1 MWVIILIMGSII
13 NLFQSVF
20 LSQRR
25 MDEDISMDK
34 QRSIWKSRISILHCK
49 IYLFFWNSFFFFE
62 IFFVHKNFQENYFFQ
77 ACARSL
83 PAVKYTLRKHEQ
95 KIKHIR
101 RAEEHSKMVQKSK
114 FLKMKNSSNQFIQRP
129 YKTRLL
135 PSLPSSISVTQY
147 KAKNSSDI
155 FLKSQQNFREIV
167 NFTKKIEVKPKTK
180 LFSCLSCQ
188 TKFGSILNL
197 IQHVVCN
204 VFGV

>member
-1 MWVIILIMGSII
+1 MKIFPWIGKD
-13 NLFQSVF
+13 QSGNPGLAFCTV
-20 LSQRR
+20 RY
-25 MDEDISMDK
+25 
-34 QRSIWKSRISILHCK
+34 
-49 IYLFFWNSFFFFE
+49 IYLFFCNL
-62 IFFVHKNFQENYFFQ
+62 FVHKRIETKIFFQ
-77 ACARSL
+77 ACLRSL
-83 PAVKYTLRKHEQ
+83 PAIKYTLRKHEQ

-101 RAEEHSKMVQKSK
+101 RADEHSKLVQKSK

-167 NFTKKIEVKPKTK
+167 NFSKKTEVEPKTK

-204 VFGV
+204 VFRV

>member
-1 MWVIILIMGSII
+1 MCFPFPREEWMRLFPWVSKD
-13 NLFQSVF
+13 QSGNPGLAFCTV
-20 LSQRR
+20 RY
-25 MDEDISMDK
+25 
-34 QRSIWKSRISILHCK
+34 
-49 IYLFFWNSFFFFE
+49 IYLFGIFFFWN
-62 IFFVHKNFQENYFFQ
+62 IFVHKKLKKNFFFQ

-114 FLKMKNSSNQFIQRP
+114 FLKMKKSSNQSTQRP
-129 YKTRLL
+129 YKSRLI
-135 PSLPSSISVTQY
+135 PSFPSSISVTQY
-147 KAKNSSDI
+147 KAKNSSDM

-167 NFTKKIEVKPKTK
+167 NFTKKTEVKPKTK

-204 VFGV
+204 IFGF

>member
-1 MWVIILIMGSII
+1 
-13 NLFQSVF
+13 
-20 LSQRR
+20 
-25 MDEDISMDK
+25 
-34 QRSIWKSRISILHCK
+34 
-49 IYLFFWNSFFFFE
+49 
-62 IFFVHKNFQENYFFQ
+62 
-77 ACARSL
+77 
-83 PAVKYTLRKHEQ
+83 
-95 KIKHIR
+95 
-101 RAEEHSKMVQKSK
+101 MVQKSK

-167 NFTKKIEVKPKTK
+167 NFSKKTEVEPKTK

-204 VFGV
+204 IFGFWKLISRKKIEIVFIFFTGQKPKAKLQNCLCWS